1 MCLKIISKQM
11 AFYNRFFIN
20 TTATTK
26 YDTLCKIKL
35 YVSFFYQVY
44 TDSFEIESLNWLM
57 I

>member
-44 TDSFEIESLNWLM
+44 RESFEIEPLN
-57 I
+57 